1 MPADSDPGTRLPA
14 LPRTWRPLGPRVVG
28 IAVTL
33 ALVAVVAVGWFTFDD
48 ETRARFTW
56 FQRGT
61 LVFFGLIYLAL
72 MLALTR
78 SRAVA
83 YADRLVVVNGYRRH
97 EYEWPQ
103 IVAARLPPGRAVG
116 DPRPRR
122 RRDRLGAGHPGLRR
136 QPRPHRPPRAQVT
149 RRRRLRPPDAPVGV
163 RSHPGRS
170 QPSRRRD
177 YLRGRA
183 QSRAWMPQVAENSW
197 PGASMRRSSPVRKAS
212 AWAVIGST
220 ATARRWA
227 SVASSAV

>member
-1 MPADSDPGTRLPA
+1 MPAASDPGTRLPA

-33 ALVAVVAVGWFTFDD
+33 ALVAVVAVGWFSFDA
-48 ETRARFTW
+48 ETRAKFTW

-61 LVFFGLIYLAL
+61 LVFFGLIYLTL

-97 EYEWPQ
+97 EYAWPQ
-103 IVAARLPPGRAVG
+103 IVAARLPPGRALG

-122 RRDRLGAGHPGLRR
+122 RRDRLGARASRAPTATAPAVALRELKSLVAAASA
-136 QPRPHRPPRAQVT
+136 PPDARSSALSRGCGCP
-149 RRRRLRPPDAPVGV
+149 RRRRTPA
-163 RSHPGRS
+163 
-170 QPSRRRD
+170 
-177 YLRGRA
+177 
-183 QSRAWMPQVAENSW
+183 
-197 PGASMRRSSPVRKAS
+197 PGARVRRSSPERKAS

-220 ATARRWA
+220 ATERRWA
-227 SVASSAV
+227 SGASSAV

>member
-28 IAVTL
+28 FAVTF
-33 ALVAVVAVGWFTFDD
+33 ALVAVVAVGWFSFDD

-61 LVFFGLIYLAL
+61 LIFFGLIYLTL

-103 IVAARLPPGRAVG
+103 IVAARLPPGAPWVTLDLADGETASVLAIQGSDGNRA
-116 DPRPRR
+116 RI
-122 RRDRLGAGHPGLRR
+122 ALRE
-136 QPRPHRPPRAQVT
+136 
-149 RRRRLRPPDAPVGV
+149 LK
-163 RSHPGRS
+163 S
-170 QPSRRRD
+170 
-177 YLRGRA
+177 L
-183 QSRAWMPQVAENSW
+183 VA
-197 PGASMRRSSPVRKAS
+197 AAS
-212 AWAVIGST
+212 ASP
-220 ATARRWA
+220 
-227 SVASSAV
+227 